1 LIHATWQGV
10 ALLLAIGSLGGFLQ
24 VNVYTWLQ
32 RHVAPAMLGRTMA
45 LFMFIF
51 MGIAPMSSSL
61 TGWLMRYV
69 GLGQLFAISGGLLV
83 LIVLLTFA
91 LSGMRTVSDQRAAAP
106 R

>member
-1 LIHATWQGV
+1 
-10 ALLLAIGSLGGFLQ
+10 
-24 VNVYTWLQ
+24 
-32 RHVAPAMLGRTMA
+32 
-45 LFMFIF
+45 
-51 MGIAPMSSSL
+51 
-61 TGWLMRYV
+61 LMRYV